1 MRILTTLIATL
12 LAFTAGASPASAKS
26 PATHTW
32 SSMYVFGDSYSD
44 SGAGYVDGN
53 GPTAVAYLAQEL
65 MVPFTFNGA
74 PDAAGKGLNFA
85 VSGAQT
91 GAGEGKHY
99 PAPGNGEPASI
110 RGRGL
115 ATQVADFTR
124 MTQDGAVKFDGG
136 STLFFIAGG
145 LNDRAL
151 PTDTTIHNLE
161 AEIRQ
166 VYALGGRFFLVAL
179 LPEKIPQFAPVG
191 QRLNPALARIPGELK
206 AELPD
211 AHIVLSQ
218 WGRYY
223 DDVIVNP
230 GKYGITNI
238 KDRCAGRAVFNED
251 FTPCATPDSYFFYHE
266 GHPSTAVHR
275 IVGKRLVGDVT
286 AAFP

>member
-1 MRILTTLIATL
+1 MRILMTLIAAL
-12 LAFTAGASPASAKS
+12 LALAASTAPASARS
-26 PATHTW
+26 W

-53 GPTAVAYLAQEL
+53 GPTAVVYLAQTL
-65 MVPFTFNGA
+65 QVPFTFNTA

-91 GAGEGKHY
+91 GSGEGKHY

-115 ATQVADFTR
+115 MTQVADFTR
-124 MTQDGAVKFDGG
+124 MNQDGSVKFDGET
-136 STLFFIAGG
+136 TLFFIAGG
-145 LNDRAL
+145 LNDKAL

-161 AEIRQ
+161 SQIRQ
-166 VYALGGRFFLVAL
+166 LYALGGRNFLVAL
-179 LPEKIPQFAPVG
+179 LPEKIPQFAVTG

-206 AELPD
+206 ADLPG
-211 AHIVLSQ
+211 AHIALSQ
-218 WGRYY
+218 WGRYF

-230 GKYGITNI
+230 DKYHITNI
-238 KDRCAGRAVFNED
+238 KDRCAGRAVFQED
-251 FTPCATPDSYFFYHE
+251 FTPCATPDTYFFYHE
-266 GHPSTAVHR
+266 GHPSTAVQK
-275 IVGKRLVGDVT
+275 IVGKRLVADVK